1 MTIHPLI
8 LSTFD
13 LSGGAARATYR
24 LHEGLRRMN
33 IDSQM
38 LVQYKTSHDSAIIGA
53 KNKVEKIL
61 NQMRPTLDNLPLNY
75 YNGRGRGA
83 FSTQWF
89 PDLIEN
95 KIAQLSP
102 NIINLH
108 WTCGFVQIETIP
120 KLNKP
125 LVWTLHDMWTIT
137 GGCHYSFECSSY
149 TQSCGTCPQLDSKKD
164 NDISRWVWKRKAKY
178 WQNLDITIVTPS
190 IWLAKCVRASSLF
203 RQATIEVI
211 PNGIDIQRY
220 KPFNRK
226 VVREWLNLPQDKQ
239 LILIG
244 ANSLYLQRKGSEY
257 LPKALELLKTSDAN
271 NIELVI
277 FGTVPGEFKLDLGF
291 KSHYIGNLSDDISL
305 AQVYAAADVFV
316 APYVEDNLP
325 NTIMEAL
332 ACGTPCVAFNTGGI
346 IEMIEHEYNGYL
358 AAAFDVEQLASGIAW
373 ILADK
378 ERWVRLC
385 DRARQKVECEFSQ
398 ELQASRYSQL
408 FAEVIENYGN
418 LMN

>member
-33 IDSQM
+33 IDSRM
-38 LVQYKTSHDSAIIGA
+38 LVQYKTSHDSTIIGA
-53 KNKVEKIL
+53 KGKVEKVI
-61 NQMRPTLDNLPLNY
+61 NQMRPTLDNLPLNNY
-75 YNGRGRGA
+75 KGRGYGA

-89 PDLIEN
+89 PDLIKN
-95 KIAQLSP
+95 KIIELSP

-137 GGCHYSFECSSY
+137 GGCHYSQKCDRF
-149 TQSCGTCPQLDSKKD
+149 TQSCGACPQLHSEKD

-190 IWLAKCVRASSLF
+190 IWLAKSVRASSLF

-211 PNGIDIQRY
+211 PNGIDTQRY
-220 KPFNRK
+220 KPGNRK

-244 ANSLYLQRKGSEY
+244 ANSLYLPRKGSQY
-257 LPKALELLKTSDAN
+257 LSKTLELLQTSDAG

-277 FGTVPGEFKLDLGF
+277 FGTVPDEFKLDLGF
-291 KSHYIGNLSDDISL
+291 KSHYMGNLGDDISL
-305 AQVYAAADVFV
+305 AQVYASADVFV
-316 APYVEDNLP
+316 APYIEDNLP

-332 ACGTPCVAFNTGGI
+332 ACGTPCVAFDIGGI
-346 IEMIEHEYNGYL
+346 AEMILHEYNGYL
-358 AAAFDVEQLASGIAW
+358 AKPFDVEQLASGIAW

-378 ERWVRLC
+378 ERWEKLC

-408 FAEVIENYGN
+408 FAEVIENYGV
-418 LMN
+418 LV

>member
-38 LVQYKTSHDSAIIGA
+38 LVQYKTSHDNTIIGG
-53 KNKVEKIL
+53 KNQAQKIL

-75 YNGRGRGA
+75 YNGRGYGA

-89 PDLIEN
+89 PDLIKN
-95 KIAQLSP
+95 KITQLSP
-102 NIINLH
+102 NLINLH
-108 WTCGFVQIETIP
+108 WTCGFVRIETISQL
-120 KLNKP
+120 KKP

-137 GGCHYSFECSSY
+137 GGCHYSQTCDRY
-149 TQSCGTCPQLDSKKD
+149 TQSCGACPQLHSDKD

-178 WQNLDITIVTPS
+178 WQNVDMTIVTPS

-211 PNGIDIQRY
+211 PNGIDTQRY

-226 VVREWLNLPQDKQ
+226 FVREWLNLPQDKQ
-239 LILIG
+239 LVLVG
-244 ANSLYLQRKGSEY
+244 ANSLYLQRKGSHY
-257 LPKALELLKTSDAN
+257 LPKALELLQTTECAG

-277 FGTVPGEFKLDLGF
+277 FGTIPDGFKLDLGF

-305 AQVYAAADVFV
+305 AQVYASADVFV
-316 APYVEDNLP
+316 APYIEDNLP
-325 NTIMEAL
+325 NTVMEAL
-332 ACGTPCVAFNTGGI
+332 ACGTPCVAFKTGGI
-346 IEMIEHEYNGYL
+346 TEMIIHEYNGYL
-358 AAAFDVEQLASGIAW
+358 ASTFDVEQLASGIAW

-378 ERWVRLC
+378 ERWERLC
-385 DRARQKVECEFSQ
+385 DRAREKVESEFSQ
-398 ELQASRYSQL
+398 QLQASRYSRL
-408 FAEVIENYGN
+408 FAEVIDNYGG
-418 LMN
+418 